1 MPGRD
6 NNTPDKEQD
15 SPMKAA
21 IEHTYLQGT
30 NISNTLRNIL
40 MCRCFGSREI
50 EYRNFNKS
58 FGYLFDITHHKREM
72 DKELIKRCMKWFNT
86 PRGSPTKKN
95 IMAGLKLYDEY
106 VTELFRLKLLKY
118 E

>member
-1 MPGRD
+1 MPGND
-6 NNTPDKEQD
+6 NNIPDKEQ
-15 SPMKAA
+15 SGPMTET
-21 IEHTYLQGT
+21 IERTYLQGA
-30 NISNTLRNIL
+30 NISNTLLNIL
-40 MCRCFGSREI
+40 MCRCFGGKDI
-50 EYRNFNKS
+50 EYKKFNMA
-58 FGYLFDITHHKREM
+58 FGYLFDITHHKKDM
-72 DKELIKRCMKWFNT
+72 NKELIKRCMNWFNT